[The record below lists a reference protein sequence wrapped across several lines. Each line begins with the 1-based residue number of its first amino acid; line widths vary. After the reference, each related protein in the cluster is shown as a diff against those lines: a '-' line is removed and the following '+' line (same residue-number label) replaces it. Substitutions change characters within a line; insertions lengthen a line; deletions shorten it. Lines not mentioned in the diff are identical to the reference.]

1 MLLAS
6 PVLVAP
12 QRCGALFAAAAAQEI
27 AVPAKA
33 EDNSMNLTH
42 RASSSLIGERPRRR
56 FAPIASLALV
66 LLAGHAR
73 AVDKT
78 WDSACGGI
86 LHFDRELGLRV
97 GGGAGEGESICLVRR
112 RDWQRVLKV
121 CAVEKTCTV
130 RGVIHECPDIPIECS
145 EVNQI
150 FSIRR

>member
-1 MLLAS
+1 M
-6 PVLVAP
+6 
-12 QRCGALFAAAAAQEI
+12 
-27 AVPAKA
+27 A
-33 EDNSMNLTH
+33 EDNSINFTH
-42 RASSSLIGERPRRR
+42 RASISLIGEGPRRR
-56 FAPIASLALV
+56 LAAIASAALI

-86 LHFDRELGLRV
+86 LHFDRELGLRL

-121 CAVEKTCTV
+121 CAVEETCTV

-145 EVNQI
+145 EVKQI